1 MYKRS
6 ESRRDDAPQAR
17 PPETLMGNKQKKLA
31 SKNAGVEAP
40 KPQQTAN
47 LAPVAPQGAASPV
60 PAWWSW
66 VAALAGGLAGA
77 LAFNPVA
84 LRPLIVLAPL
94 GCFLAVRWAPS
105 PRGAMLR
112 AWAFGWVY
120 YFGALHWLL
129 TVSNWAE
136 PHILGVF
143 GVALL
148 GVYLGAYPALAGF
161 ALRQWFWTRCASLQF
176 ALFGSLWLLTEWF
189 RTLGRLAVPL
199 AELGH
204 AWATVPWAIQIAQ
217 WLGELGVTFE
227 VLYLAGV
234 IFLAGRWWA
243 LRRSPDQAAVAV
255 ARRRLGRV
263 VPALAVVAVLWSVVS
278 ALSLRGWDKRI
289 HDTLYAPGAKLINV
303 GLVQPNIPQDLKLNS
318 YNPDVDETTRAQLQ
332 QQIRERTEAML
343 QAYAKGQYQLI
354 LLPETAYTELDFNLN
369 MPLRNRVGEMVR
381 KAGADVLVSASR
393 LVNPTGRPD
402 DYEFYN
408 TAFFVHKDGSFDQAF
423 YDKMRLVPFGE
434 SLPYFDMIPGMQ
446 SFVGIGSFNEG
457 KSQTLFT
464 SSGQKFGVLICFE
477 STFSSMARGLARTG
491 AAFLTVV
498 TNDAWYGMSAGA
510 SSHHDLS
517 LLRAVETRRWLL
529 RCANTG
535 ISSIITPAGRI
546 AEYQT
551 PQGALTATLA
561 LGKQGFVQGSIAPS
575 VYTGQTLFT
584 RLGNAWM
591 LAPALLLLAGLMRR
605 RRAAA
610 V

>member
-1 MYKRS
+1 MR
-6 ESRRDDAPQAR
+6 
-17 PPETLMGNKQKKLA
+17 NKQKKLA
-31 SKNAGVEAP
+31 AKNAGASEAAAPSVENMAP
-40 KPQQTAN
+40 DRTPQSVTSQA
-47 LAPVAPQGAASPV
+47 

-66 VAALAGGLAGA
+66 AAALGGGLAGA

-94 GCFLAVRWAPS
+94 GCFLAIRWAPS
-105 PRGAMLR
+105 ARGAMLR

-129 TVSNWAE
+129 TVSQWAE
-136 PHILGVF
+136 PHVLGIL

-148 GVYLGAYPALAGF
+148 GVYMGAYPALAGF
-161 ALRQWFWTRCASLQF
+161 ALRKWLWTNCASLQF
-176 ALFGSLWLLTEWF
+176 ALFGSLWLLLEWF

-227 VLYLAGV
+227 VLYVAGLL
-234 IFLAGRWWA
+234 FLAGRWRA
-243 LRRSPDQAAVAV
+243 LRRAPDQDAVAIP
-255 ARRRLGRV
+255 RRRLSRL
-263 VPALAVVAVLWSVVS
+263 VPALGVVGLGWMVLSVLSMKTWDVYVRNALYTPS
-278 ALSLRGWDKRI
+278 APLL
-289 HDTLYAPGAKLINV
+289 NV

-318 YNPDVDETTRAQLQ
+318 YNPNVDEATRAQLQ

-369 MPLRNRVGEMVR
+369 DPLRNRVGEMVR
-381 KAGADVLVSASR
+381 AAGADVLVSASR
-393 LVNPTGRPD
+393 LVNASGKVP
-402 DYEFYN
+402 DYELYN
-408 TAFFVHKDGSFDQAF
+408 TAFFVHKDGTFDKAY

-464 SSGQKFGVLICFE
+464 SSGHKFGVLICFE
-477 STFSSMARGLARTG
+477 STFSSMARGLARAG

-510 SSHHDLS
+510 ASHHDLS

-535 ISSIITPAGRI
+535 ISSIITPSGRI

-551 PQGALTATLA
+551 PQGAFSATLG

-575 VYTGQTLFT
+575 VYTGQTIFT

-591 LAPALLLLAGLMRR
+591 IAPALVVIAGLVRR
-605 RRAAA
+605 RQSGAAELSNR
-610 V
+610 